1 LATGEVSGDLQGAN
15 LAKELSKFDKDIELI
30 GIGQEKMERAGVRLL
45 FNNSS
50 WGVVGLVEVFKLI
63 PHLFKVLAKLKKILD
78 KEKPSCLVLI
88 DYPGFNLRLAKLAKA
103 KFIPLIYYFPPL
115 VWGRRGKRAQYVA
128 NLVNKVIATFPQE
141 AKLYEQAGAKVV
153 FVGHPLL
160 DIVSPTEEG
169 QETEDRG
176 QKTSVI
182 SQQPAEETKD
192 YGLWTMDHGLK
203 SVISH
208 QSSVISQQPAEETK
222 DHGLWT
228 MDYGLKSVISHQSS
242 VISQQPAEETK
253 DYGLKKEQPIIGLL
267 PGSREQEV
275 KSLLPIMLEA
285 AGMLK
290 KVMPEIQFLLP
301 LASNYL
307 KPLINKICEAKEVR
321 CRIVENRTY
330 EVISA
335 SSLIITCSGTATLEA
350 AILETPMIIIY
361 KVSFLTEIAARMVL
375 KRVVIGMPNIM
386 AGKMIVPELL
396 QRRVNADNLCRLS
409 LEILQN
415 PDKIKE
421 MRANLRKIKEQLGS
435 RGAAKRAAQIVLE
448 ICK

>member
-1 LATGEVSGDLQGAN
+1 MATGEVSGDLQGAN

-208 QSSVISQQPAEETK
+208 QSTARRRDK
-222 DHGLWT
+222 RLWT
-228 MDYGLKSVISHQSS
+228 MDYGLW
-242 VISQQPAEETK
+242 TK
-253 DYGLKKEQPIIGLL
+253 KGQ
-267 PGSREQEV
+267 
-275 KSLLPIMLEA
+275 
-285 AGMLK
+285 
-290 KVMPEIQFLLP
+290 
-301 LASNYL
+301 
-307 KPLINKICEAKEVR
+307 
-321 CRIVENRTY
+321 RT
-330 EVISA
+330 EGK
-335 SSLIITCSGTATLEA
+335 CSERG
-350 AILETPMIIIY
+350 
-361 KVSFLTEIAARMVL
+361 
-375 KRVVIGMPNIM
+375 
-386 AGKMIVPELL
+386 
-396 QRRVNADNLCRLS
+396 
-409 LEILQN
+409 
-415 PDKIKE
+415 
-421 MRANLRKIKEQLGS
+421 RK
-435 RGAAKRAAQIVLE
+435 
-448 ICK
+448 

>member
-1 LATGEVSGDLQGAN
+1 MATGEVSGDLQGAN

-208 QSSVISQQPAEETK
+208 QSSVIGQQPAENIK

-228 MDYGLKSVISHQSS
+228 M
-242 VISQQPAEETK
+242 

>member
-1 LATGEVSGDLQGAN
+1 
-15 LAKELSKFDKDIELI
+15 
-30 GIGQEKMERAGVRLL
+30 
-45 FNNSS
+45 
-50 WGVVGLVEVFKLI
+50 
-63 PHLFKVLAKLKKILD
+63 
-78 KEKPSCLVLI
+78 
-88 DYPGFNLRLAKLAKA
+88 
-103 KFIPLIYYFPPL
+103 
-115 VWGRRGKRAQYVA
+115 
-128 NLVNKVIATFPQE
+128 
-141 AKLYEQAGAKVV
+141 
-153 FVGHPLL
+153 
-160 DIVSPTEEG
+160 
-169 QETEDRG
+169 
-176 QKTSVI
+176 
-182 SQQPAEETKD
+182 
-192 YGLWTMDHGLK
+192 
-203 SVISH
+203 
-208 QSSVISQQPAEETK
+208 
-222 DHGLWT
+222 
-228 MDYGLKSVISHQSS
+228 
-242 VISQQPAEETK
+242 
-253 DYGLKKEQPIIGLL
+253 
-267 PGSREQEV
+267 
-275 KSLLPIMLEA
+275 
-285 AGMLK
+285 MLK

-330 EVISA
+330 EVLSISN
-335 SSLIITCSGTATLEA
+335 LIITCSGTATLEA

>member
-222 DHGLWT
+222 D
-228 MDYGLKSVISHQSS
+228 
-242 VISQQPAEETK
+242 
-253 DYGLKKEQPIIGLL
+253 YGLKKEQPIIGLL